1 MIPPTYEPLVA
12 PARPRRQFWRT
23 IVGLCLVGG
32 VYFLWMVLTGVA
44 IWLVQGLAGFEQSLQ
59 RISTGADPW
68 SLILLLSTFLG
79 GWLGVWITV
88 HLLHGR
94 RLRSLLG
101 RAPVVLRDFTLGVAA
116 MVLVGGGLTLAASP
130 LLPPLALTP
139 DPAQWLAFLPL
150 ALLGILI
157 QTGAEELVFRGYLQS
172 QLAARFAAPL
182 VYMTVPALLFGFAHF
197 DAAALGDTVWYVF
210 AATAL
215 FGLIASDLTQRSG
228 ALGLAWGLH
237 FANNVIAILIVSVMG
252 GLGGLA
258 LLRAPEGALPEA
270 VLRPILLADMGL
282 MIAVWVACRLWIRR
296 R

>member
-1 MIPPTYEPLVA
+1 MSPPAYEPLVA
-12 PARPRRQFWRT
+12 PARPRRQLWRT
-23 IVGLCLVGG
+23 VLGLCLIGG

-44 IWLVQGLAGFEQSLQ
+44 IWLVQGLDGFEQSLQ

-79 GWLGVWITV
+79 GWLGVWIAV
-88 HLLHGR
+88 HLLHR
-94 RLRSLLG
+94 RGLRSLLG
-101 RAPVVLRDFTLGVAA
+101 RAPKVLRDFTLGVGA
-116 MVLVGGGLTLAASP
+116 MILVGGGLTLAAAP
-130 LLPPLALTP
+130 LLPPLEMTS
-139 DPAQWLAFLPL
+139 DPGRWLIFLPL

-172 QLAARFAAPL
+172 QLAARFGAPVVYLL
-182 VYMTVPALLFGFAHF
+182 VPSLLFGFAHF
-197 DAAALGDTVWYVF
+197 NAATLGDTVWYVF

-258 LLRAPEGALPEA
+258 LLRAPGGALAES
-270 VLRPILLADMGL
+270 VLRPILLADMVL
-282 MIAVWVACRLWIRR
+282 MVIVWAVCRLWIRR